1 MSMVTRLDGAQR
13 AYLESARSSA
23 EHLLGLVNDLLDY
36 ARLEAGK
43 LEFDAAP
50 VDLEGLVRGVAELL
64 EFVKSQGFST
74 ADVTHW
80 YRHSE
85 GMEYRM
91 VVHSLD
97 ATAVRRMSDA
107 LRQRTDI
114 AEFRISPTGD

>member
-1 MSMVTRLDGAQR
+1 MKT
-13 AYLESARSSA
+13 ESYAHFSVRFA
-23 EHLLGLVNDLLDY
+23 PEHNTTQD
-36 ARLEAGK
+36 
-43 LEFDAAP
+43 
-50 VDLEGLVRGVAELL
+50 ELL

-80 YRHSE
+80 YRHAE